1 MQIHEKMGAWGCMP
15 FAPTLFHFSL
25 LHMAGVAAVQP
36 LPLLCAIC
44 RRSNHHPTIRGMRGR
59 APLAAKQSVIEAGKK
74 AVAAMTCPGA
84 IPLKTA
90 MCACIRVCQ
99 YGVTI

>member
-1 MQIHEKMGAWGCMP
+1 MP

-25 LHMAGVAAVQP
+25 LPPLAEAGISAAYMP
-36 LPLLCAIC
+36 HERISP
-44 RRSNHHPTIRGMRGR
+44 RSGLEGR
-59 APLAAKQSVIEAGKK
+59 ALHAAKQSVIEAGKK

-90 MCACIRVCQ
+90 CTGSGKVP
-99 YGVTI
+99 YGISI

>member
-1 MQIHEKMGAWGCMP
+1 MP

-44 RRSNHHPTIRGMRGR
+44 RRSNHHPTFWGLRGR
-59 APLAAKQSVIEAGKK
+59 APLAANDCGLAQRH
-74 AVAAMTCPGA
+74 CDA
-84 IPLKTA
+84 IF
-90 MCACIRVCQ
+90 
-99 YGVTI
+99 

>member
-1 MQIHEKMGAWGCMP
+1 MP
-15 FAPTLFHFSL
+15 FAPTLFPSSL
-25 LHMAGVAAVQP
+25 LHMAGVAVVQP

-44 RRSNHHPTIRGMRGR
+44 RRSNHHPTFRGLRGR

-84 IPLKTA
+84 IPLKTTLTV
-90 MCACIRVCQ
+90 MS
-99 YGVTI
+99 